1 MVTRL
6 EELKFVHQM
15 SNFPL
20 ELVVYITAS
29 QTKSRLRISLSLT
42 APLGDVSERK
52 DALCVAEKLS
62 NLHRRVTNFILSVSL
77 KTQPLLE
84 SSHQK
89 LNHRRVTCYCGVH

>member
-29 QTKSRLRISLSLT
+29 QTISLSASLSLT

-52 DALCVAEKLS
+52 DALCVAEKLC
-62 NLHRRVTNFILSVSL
+62 NLHRRVANFILSVYL
-77 KTQPLLE
+77 KTQPLE